1 VDAAQEQAALVAWL
15 AEHDE
20 PCPVCGYNV
29 RALTAP
35 TCPEC
40 AAPLRLGVT
49 SPQHLLGPWVLAI
62 IACSLALGFDGV
74 VMTLGATGIVV
85 ELFMRGTFSAPYILI
100 GTFVTLGGLSGITLW
115 ALIAR
120 RRQWRMAQPN
130 VQWARAGAVAVAMFI
145 IHAIGGLLLAL
156 VL

>member
-1 VDAAQEQAALVAWL
+1 MDAAREQAALVQWL

-29 RALTAP
+29 RALTVA

-40 AAPLRLGVT
+40 SAPLRLGVT
-49 SPQHLLGPWVLAI
+49 SPQHLLGPWLLAI
-62 IACSLALGFDGV
+62 ISCSLALGFDGV
-74 VMTLGATGIVV
+74 VMTLMSTAIVV
-85 ELFMRGTFSAPYILI
+85 ELFVHGRFSAPYILV
-100 GTFVTLGGLSGITLW
+100 GTFVTLGGLSGGALW
-115 ALIAR
+115 LLIAR

-130 VQWARAGAVAVAMFI
+130 VQWARAGAVAVAMFL
-145 IHAIGGLLLAL
+145 IHATGGALLAM